1 MNTIN
6 PDLFAKLMTLPDSA
20 RHDLLEFLGATP
32 IGEGQLN
39 DLIENIESSI
49 AAMRSPLQNEPS
61 YS

>member
-1 MNTIN
+1 VNTIN

-20 RHDLLEFLGATP
+20 RLDLLEFLGATP

>member
-20 RHDLLEFLGATP
+20 RLDLLEFLGATP